1 METAKIIELASE
13 VSKVLNNIL
22 SRLPTYDQKKMEEF
36 FKFLDY
42 YETEVKKDQADFDK
56 LVLLRQRKNLLID
69 TIVKGLKK

>member
-22 SRLPTYDQKKMEEF
+22 NRLPTYDQKKMEEF

-42 YETEVKKDQADFDK
+42 YETEVKKADVDFDK

-69 TIVKGLKK
+69 TIVKGLKR